1 MKRAKFTHQFLSAN
15 KTNLTHTV
23 SSNDHAREKTALID
37 FGRSST
43 MWSREMFSKIGAIEC
58 SESIVFVKHTID
70 ASCSCRQVLAHVRT
84 IPELILLGSG
94 SQNVKRLPIFSFM
107 VRHPRGTF
115 LHHNFVCAVLNDVF
129 GIQARG
135 GCACAGR
142 YAHDLMGIDQE
153 LAREYQRAL
162 TEGYGSG
169 EKFRFDRVDS
179 GRDAARRNR
188 TVEP

>member
-1 MKRAKFTHQFLSAN
+1 MP
-15 KTNLTHTV
+15 
-23 SSNDHAREKTALID
+23 SNDRAREKMTVID

-43 MWSREMFSKIGAIEC
+43 TQSRECFERSGRSYLSLKR
-58 SESIVFVKHTID
+58 TID
-70 ASCSCRQVLAHVRT
+70 AYCRQVLAHVRT

-153 LAREYQRAL
+153 LAKEYQRAL
-162 TEGYGSG
+162 TEGYEQA
-169 EKFRFDRVDS
+169 EKSFRF
-179 GRDAARRNR
+179 NR
-188 TVEP
+188 ASIPVAPLNDKTPAS

>member
-1 MKRAKFTHQFLSAN
+1 M
-15 KTNLTHTV
+15 
-23 SSNDHAREKTALID
+23 
-37 FGRSST
+37 
-43 MWSREMFSKIGAIEC
+43 
-58 SESIVFVKHTID
+58 
-70 ASCSCRQVLAHVRT
+70 AHVRT

-153 LAREYQRAL
+153 LAKEYQKAL
-162 TEGYGSG
+162 TEGYEEV
-169 EKFRFDRVDS
+169 EKCFVSVQPCVDS
-179 GRDAARRNR
+179 FGRAVLREGIVPLNDETPARRD
-188 TVEP
+188 

>member
-1 MKRAKFTHQFLSAN
+1 MQEKM
-15 KTNLTHTV
+15 
-23 SSNDHAREKTALID
+23 ARGSVDPYSETCLILVP
-37 FGRSST
+37 F
-43 MWSREMFSKIGAIEC
+43 
-58 SESIVFVKHTID
+58 
-70 ASCSCRQVLAHVRT
+70 RQVLAHVRT

-153 LAREYQRAL
+153 LAKEYQKVLA
-162 TEGYGSG
+162 EGYETSLALIDLRLRA
-169 EKFRFDRVDS
+169 E
-179 GRDAARRNR
+179 RRSAY
-188 TVEP
+188 

>member
-1 MKRAKFTHQFLSAN
+1 M
-15 KTNLTHTV
+15 
-23 SSNDHAREKTALID
+23 
-37 FGRSST
+37 
-43 MWSREMFSKIGAIEC
+43 
-58 SESIVFVKHTID
+58 
-70 ASCSCRQVLAHVRT
+70 AHVRT

-153 LAREYQRAL
+153 LAKEYQRAL
-162 TEGYGSG
+162 TEGYEQAERKVSVQAC
-169 EKFRFDRVDS
+169 VDS
-179 GRDAARRNR
+179 GGAVLREGIAPLNSE
-188 TVEP
+188 TPVGN

>member
-1 MKRAKFTHQFLSAN
+1 MNRRFLFPPP
-15 KTNLTHTV
+15 LH
-23 SSNDHAREKTALID
+23 
-37 FGRSST
+37 
-43 MWSREMFSKIGAIEC
+43 
-58 SESIVFVKHTID
+58 
-70 ASCSCRQVLAHVRT
+70 RQVLAHVRT

-142 YAHDLMGIDQE
+142 YAHDLMGIDQQ
-153 LAREYQRAL
+153 LAKEYQKAL
-162 TEGYGSG
+162 IEG
-169 EKFRFDRVDS
+169 
-179 GRDAARRNR
+179 
-188 TVEP
+188 

>member
-1 MKRAKFTHQFLSAN
+1 MIDCFLFPS
-15 KTNLTHTV
+15 
-23 SSNDHAREKTALID
+23 
-37 FGRSST
+37 
-43 MWSREMFSKIGAIEC
+43 
-58 SESIVFVKHTID
+58 
-70 ASCSCRQVLAHVRT
+70 RQVLAHVRT

-153 LAREYQRAL
+153 LATEYQKAL
-162 TEGYGSG
+162 VDGYEIRNSLRRYR
-169 EKFRFDRVDS
+169 FRRRPRG
-179 GRDAARRNR
+179 GRDSAAEFVPLDIAYLCTRLTVPPYRLQGKERRER
-188 TVEP
+188 GGEHGRFEARLR